1 MANPST
7 RHRTQ
12 SDRRFFRE
20 PAEREPGPARLGADP
35 PATKAPSA
43 REQVSTASGLNVLA
57 GVWLII
63 APFVLG
69 YGHGDPYWNDI
80 VFGAI
85 VAAIGAGRLIVSAR
99 HAWMS
104 WLNMIIGAWV
114 FASAFWL
121 DQTARAGWNDVILGI
136 IVFLLGGAA
145 ASAAG
150 ARMADRRAPDAT

>member
-1 MANPST
+1 M
-7 RHRTQ
+7 
-12 SDRRFFRE
+12 RRR
-20 PAEREPGPARLGADP
+20 AGP
-35 PATKAPSA
+35 
-43 REQVSTASGLNVLA
+43 
-57 GVWLII
+57 
-63 APFVLG
+63 

-85 VAAIGAGRLIVSAR
+85 VAVIGASRMVLSIR

-104 WLNMIIGAWV
+104 WLNMIIGAWI

-145 ASAAG
+145 ASAVG
-150 ARMADRRAPDAT
+150 ARFADRDTPDAM